1 MQKKCPVML
10 TYPLG
15 VVIVDDELTWG
26 HVRQT
31 VLLQGK
37 VPGEWCGRFRGR
49 LLLISRSFRFLAR
62 LKTFSGGLLKIL
74 LVVLSSRRI
83 RKFLEIISRPQG
95 YWGGRWWQRYSI
107 TSDAVCSVTLQ
118 NFSPWCGRGSFPC
131 SSNDVIRTPTC
142 CKKGLH
148 FSCLDVEVSVITAD
162 LTQYEKLTMRYG
174 WLAAVRMGW
183 TEVEVRVAIRVF
195 VM

>member
-1 MQKKCPVML
+1 MQKKCAVML

-74 LVVLSSRRI
+74 LVVVSSRRI
-83 RKFLEIISRPQG
+83 RKFLEMISRPQG

-107 TSDAVCSVTLQ
+107 TSDAHCSVTLQ
-118 NFSPWCGRGSFPC
+118 NFSPWFGRGSFPC
-131 SSNDVIRTPTC
+131 PSNDVIRTPTC

-148 FSCLDVEVSVITAD
+148 FSCLGVEVSVITAD